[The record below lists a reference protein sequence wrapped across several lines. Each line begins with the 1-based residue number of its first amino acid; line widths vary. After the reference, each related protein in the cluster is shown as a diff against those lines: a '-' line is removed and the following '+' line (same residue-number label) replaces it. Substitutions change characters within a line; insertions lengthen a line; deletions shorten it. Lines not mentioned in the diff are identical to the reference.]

1 MKVHIY
7 VEGGGKNKALV
18 SECRRGFKEFLEKA
32 GCPDNSIRIIARGAR
47 SEAFKSYKIAL
58 ESASGSFPLL
68 LVDSEAPID
77 PSRELWPQMGPNLHG
92 NWRNVPGIEEEQ
104 LHLMVQC
111 MESWFL
117 ADRDALA
124 SYFRKGFVTNVLPQN
139 PNVEA
144 VDKSDVLEGLRKASR
159 ATAKGAYAKGRD
171 SFRILASLDPSKVR
185 GAARHADRL
194 VKTLK
199 SILERVDRNVYQ

>member
-7 VEGGGKNKALV
+7 VEGGGKNKALI
-18 SECRRGFKEFLEKA
+18 SDCRRGFKEFLEKA
-32 GCPDNSIRIIARGAR
+32 GCPDGSIRIIARGAG
-47 SEAFKSYKIAL
+47 SEAFKSYRIAV

-68 LVDSEAPID
+68 LVDSEAPVD
-77 PSRELWPQMGPNLHG
+77 PSRELWPQIGPNLHG
-92 NWRNVPGIEEEQ
+92 NWRKVPGIEEEQ

-117 ADRDALA
+117 ADKEALA
-124 SYFRKGFVTNVLPQN
+124 SYFRKDFRASVLPQN

-144 VDKSDVLEGLRKASR
+144 INKSDVLEGLKEASR
-159 ATAKGAYAKGRD
+159 DTAKGAYAKGRD

-185 GAARHADRL
+185 SAAQHADRL

-199 SILERVDRNVYQ
+199 SIITERRGV

>member
-18 SECRRGFKEFLEKA
+18 SECRRGFKEFLAKA
-32 GCPDNSIRIIARGAR
+32 DCPDDSIRIIARGAR
-47 SEAFKSYKIAL
+47 PEAFKSFKIAL

-92 NWRNVPGIEEEQ
+92 NWRKVSGIEEEQ

-117 ADRDALA
+117 ADREALA
-124 SYFRKGFVTNVLPQN
+124 SYFQKDFRASVLPQN

-144 VDKSDVLEGLRKASR
+144 IEKSDVLDGLRAASR
-159 ATAKGAYAKGRD
+159 DTAKGAYAKGRD
-171 SFRILASLDPSKVR
+171 FFRILASLDPSKVR
-185 GAARHADRL
+185 SAARHADRL

-199 SILERVDRNVYQ
+199 NILERVDRNVNQ